1 MGEKKVRN
9 KWGGDRSNSHWDN
22 YIYGCLW
29 FMVLDLSAV
38 FMWDSIGSKK
48 FTVP

>member
-1 MGEKKVRN
+1 MGKKGKKQV
-9 KWGGDRSNSHWDN
+9 GGGRSNSHWDN

-38 FMWDSIGSKK
+38 FMWDSISSKK
-48 FTVP
+48 FIVP